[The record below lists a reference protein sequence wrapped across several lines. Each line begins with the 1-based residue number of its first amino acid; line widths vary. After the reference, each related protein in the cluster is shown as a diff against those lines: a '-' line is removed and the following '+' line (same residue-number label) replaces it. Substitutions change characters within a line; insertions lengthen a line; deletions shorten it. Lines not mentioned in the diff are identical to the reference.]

1 MRRGLGGRGGVPD
14 RLRERLSSARPA
26 LALVGAALLIAAAL
40 AGSARP
46 LLAQEPGG
54 TVEMDRA
61 ALLTLYE
68 ATDGPNWA
76 DSGNWGSDAPLAD
89 WYGVRTDGHGRVT
102 GLTLERNNLSGT
114 LPAEL
119 GRLDA
124 LTVLALG
131 GNGLRGPIPAELG
144 ALANLTILILGA
156 NGLTGPI
163 PAALGD
169 LTGLRVARFAG
180 NAVSGCVPHGLRDLL
195 AAPEYAPGVPAHD
208 FLPFDGNGDGDLDDA
223 LDLPGLDLPFC
234 LLRELRLSG
243 AALDP
248 PFAPGRAVY
257 NASVIRSVAEAVV
270 TATTYGAGD
279 VVTIRKGAAVY
290 AGGEALPLDL
300 GPNRIT
306 IEVVPPDSTP
316 KQTLSVTLTRRL
328 NDDALT
334 VRPGALSPAFS
345 DTVDFYTVHVAHPVA
360 RITIEGTTAG
370 GGRVAYRDESGTA
383 ITDADASAAGLQ
395 LDLPAAGGRRVH
407 VVMHDADGPPAAT
420 RSYTV
425 LLIREGTVA
434 TDRAA
439 LLALYGGTGGA
450 HWRSN
455 ANWASDAP
463 LGDWSGVTTDASGR
477 VSSLALEGSILN
489 GPLPAALGHL
499 DHLAELSLGGNG
511 LQGPLPA
518 ALGNLAR
525 LRKLN
530 LSHNRLEGP
539 IPDLSGL
546 PQLTYL
552 SLRGN
557 HFSGPLP
564 AGLGRLARLTNLFL
578 DHNRLSGP
586 LPPWLGRFADLKHLF
601 LDHNQFSGPLPDL
614 SALGKLA
621 YLHLGHNQLQG
632 PLPVGL
638 GALTGLRELHLPNN
652 QFSGPLPDLSTLGQ
666 LTYLHLGH
674 NQLSGPFPAGLGR
687 HPDLRELTLAGNRLV
702 GPLPAT
708 LGDLPYLR
716 ATRFAGNAVSG
727 CVPYGLRRLLA
738 APASDFLPF
747 DANGD
752 GDTAD
757 AGDRPGLG
765 LPFCLLRDLSLEGA
779 TLDPPFAG
787 GRTGY
792 TASVPADV
800 AETAVTAALHDAGD
814 RVTIHT
820 GEETYA
826 AGEAMPLD
834 PGLNPVTI
842 EIAPADGTPPQI
854 VALTVLRGSAAAAG
868 IALTL
873 RAGGGFY
880 AVPAG
885 APTTAARLFKDTA
898 VAIVWKYNRATR
910 AWDLAYVPAQDRE
923 DFAIAGG
930 DVLWVVAPRA
940 QTVGG

>member
-1 MRRGLGGRGGVPD
+1 MRRGLGGKGSASD
-14 RLRERLSSARPA
+14 RLRERLSIARPA

-61 ALLTLYE
+61 ALLALYE
-68 ATDGPNWA
+68 ATDGLNWT
-76 DSGNWGSDAPLAD
+76 DSSNWGSAAPLAD
-89 WYGVRTDGHGRVT
+89 WHGVGTDGHGRVT
-102 GLTLERNNLSGT
+102 GLTLERNNLTGA
-114 LPAEL
+114 LPAAL
-119 GRLDA
+119 GHLDG

-131 GNGLRGPIPAELG
+131 GNRLMGPVPAALG
-144 ALANLTILILGA
+144 ALAKLAILILGD

-163 PAALGD
+163 PAVLGD

-195 AAPEYAPGVPAHD
+195 AAPEYAPGVPAQD
-208 FLPFDGNGDGDLDDA
+208 FLPHDGNGDGDLDDA

-243 AALDP
+243 VALDP
-248 PFAPGRAVY
+248 LFAPDTAVY
-257 NASVIRSVAEAVV
+257 SASVIRSVAETVV

-279 VVTIRKGAAVY
+279 AVTIRKGTEVY
-290 AGGEALPLDL
+290 AGGQALPLDL
-300 GPNRIT
+300 GPNLIT

-316 KQTLSVTLTRRL
+316 KQILSVTLTRRL
-328 NDDALT
+328 NDDALM

-360 RITIEGTTAG
+360 RITIAGMTAG
-370 GGRVAYRDESGTA
+370 GGRVAYWDESGTA
-383 ITDADASAAGLQ
+383 ITDADASAAALQ
-395 LDLPAAGGRRVH
+395 VDLPAAGGRRVH
-407 VVMHDADGPPAAT
+407 IVMHDADGGPAAA

-425 LLIREGTVA
+425 LLIREGTA
-434 TDRAA
+434 AMDRAA
-439 LLALYGGTGGA
+439 LLALYAGTGGA

-455 ANWASDAP
+455 ANWGSDAP
-463 LGDWSGVTTDASGR
+463 LGDWSGVTTDVSGR

-499 DHLAELSLGGNG
+499 DHLTELSLGGNG

-525 LRKLN
+525 LRRLN

-546 PQLTYL
+546 PRLTYL

-557 HFSGPLP
+557 HLSGPLP

-578 DHNRLSGP
+578 DHNRLHGP
-586 LPPWLGRFADLKHLF
+586 LPPWLGRFADLKNLF

-614 SALGKLA
+614 SALGQLA

-632 PLPVGL
+632 PLPAAL
-638 GALTGLRELHLPNN
+638 GALAGLRELHLAHN
-652 QFSGPLPDLSTLGQ
+652 QFSGPLPDLSALGQ
-666 LTYLHLGH
+666 LAYLHLGHNQLQGPLPAALGALAGLRELHLAHNQFSGPLPDLSALGQLAYLHLGH

-687 HPDLRELTLAGNRLV
+687 HADLRELTLAGNRLV

-708 LGDLPYLR
+708 LGALPYLR

-738 APASDFLPF
+738 APSSDFLPLTP
-747 DANGD
+747 
-752 GDTAD
+752 TATATPPTRGTVPAWACPSACCAICRWMAPPSIRPSPA
-757 AGDRPGLG
+757 AGQATRPSC
-765 LPFCLLRDLSLEGA
+765 P
-779 TLDPPFAG
+779 
-787 GRTGY
+787 
-792 TASVPADV
+792 TASRRRP
-800 AETAVTAALHDAGD
+800 
-814 RVTIHT
+814 
-820 GEETYA
+820 
-826 AGEAMPLD
+826 
-834 PGLNPVTI
+834 
-842 EIAPADGTPPQI
+842 
-854 VALTVLRGSAAAAG
+854 
-868 IALTL
+868 
-873 RAGGGFY
+873 
-880 AVPAG
+880 
-885 APTTAARLFKDTA
+885 
-898 VAIVWKYNRATR
+898 
-910 AWDLAYVPAQDRE
+910 
-923 DFAIAGG
+923 
-930 DVLWVVAPRA
+930 
-940 QTVGG
+940 